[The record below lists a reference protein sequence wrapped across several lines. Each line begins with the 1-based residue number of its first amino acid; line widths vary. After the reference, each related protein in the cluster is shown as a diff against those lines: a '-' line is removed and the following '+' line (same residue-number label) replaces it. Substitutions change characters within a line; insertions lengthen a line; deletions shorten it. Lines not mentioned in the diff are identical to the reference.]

1 MAYNIYI
8 KEALSTKF
16 DWHEVTDDIVSTNFK
31 IRSGFSSLGSDAD
44 LGKLSLTY
52 KAYDLATATIFS
64 TSPKRVRIIKDGH
77 IIFEGYSDGS
87 SSVDS
92 TEMSGLAYVKI
103 TAYPYIK
110 ALEDV
115 EMPENVVEYDMM
127 ASSVDKDTESVARM
141 LWNYALD
148 NSEPW
153 VKTAIEESYTVT
165 FPDIS
170 ETIPLV
176 KISKGDKPMELLAD
190 MMGEYCYSIYTEGS
204 GTVTF
209 FRPYEADAT
218 SPTEIPFES
227 VFTKPSIKTA
237 PYVRKKSPQITLSK
251 IVTHANVLLYSL
263 AGESGENVGY
273 EVYKSAYYPEEA
285 DGEISYSSDEYEN
298 DMVSFEWAKGL
309 SIQTATTRSDFEGA
323 GTFAWTR
330 LELLGDKAYYRIQNT
345 GNVSFWLNQLKIY
358 ADKAY
363 FYDKSTIIRSTGE
376 GDKNEIETEW
386 IQTKED
392 AVLYAQ
398 TLANESRCNTSSITF
413 KSDILE
419 STIEPGILVK
429 VGDIPATYLVKSVE
443 WDLDT
448 NARTYS
454 CVIYDLED
462 IDTEMLY
469 RSSSSLKGPKG
480 DSAPELFYMWSS
492 SPDSLITPK
501 HAMWRF
507 MATAEDKRYMLL
519 SGSLLGDFSVHDWIK
534 DWSEVID
541 QRTDEFCYLWAKVGE
556 RGQPFLLQGTPGV
569 DGRDAL
575 LFSIRTSETTII
587 KDMRSQQSQTVN
599 FTIEKSGYYGE
610 TVVYSSVGTIEDG
623 TVTFDRKRDS
633 ITLTAFSIVPAK
645 DTFFSSDLTYF
656 EKQED
661 GSWEPIQATSSDY
674 QNYHVEEV
682 RDTLTLSAVDMTG
695 NAAYIGAYITTDDL
709 PTSYSDSENLIDGD
723 YAIVDK
729 PDGTTPRITLYEYS
743 MTSGWVE
750 GSSPE
755 KKAATVEI
763 AVARAKEYIGEG
775 IDYVDVLYSHDA
787 YIVNLTAAVIS
798 ASNIYAADIESFG
811 YSEDSDGAPQSGYKL
826 EYQGGTD
833 GKGIVKTVGMR
844 AKNATFENSTIERDC
859 QVYGTLI
866 NQDEDG
872 NIVLKTEQSN
882 LAVSSMSSA
891 RTDGVSTPG
900 AFQWSAYYNVI
911 RNRVAGRTANTI
923 YKCTANLNG
932 TSYKGYCNKT
942 SISTPPDSTS
952 DNEHQYTSTTT
963 LDFAFKWT
971 KQETFQYA
979 GTSDGRVTINIKI
992 PEDYPTIK
1000 IRSMKISS
1008 NQYRTGQG
1016 KYTVHNADWYKLTVG
1031 SRVYADFAGA
1041 VSNDGWIPPSVRQS
1055 ETFADIIAYPGETI
1069 KAEIGGK
1076 YDVPTYQY
1084 AYMGE
1089 FVISLYEEDS
1099 WTTGLKLIKSSGT
1112 LVEVSSAFP
1121 SSGLG
1126 TTAQTFTDD
1135 GVDYSIIM
1143 SASAL
1148 WPVAKYYSFQWDS
1161 APSNSS
1167 NIATSFIG
1175 EGSLLSWNGN
1185 SLSESQIG
1193 SATFSKSGITLVS
1206 TTGTS
1211 YPFVV
1216 GGYYTQ
1222 YNIVLSTRSSILGIY
1237 AKNLMPVETTS
1248 NVGGADSEHLW
1259 NAVYCNTIY
1268 SNNQA
1273 AISKRSM
1280 KENIKPWKKDALA
1293 LLEGVEIVGF
1303 NYISDREKNYHI
1315 GFIADDTDEALAG
1328 IQHDRMDTTNCI
1340 GVLIKAVQELSERI
1354 KLLEEK

>member
-8 KEALSTKF
+8 KEALSTEF
-16 DWHEVTDDIVSTNFK
+16 DWHEVTDDIVSTGFK
-31 IRSGFSSLGSDAD
+31 IRSGFSSLGSNAD

-64 TSPKRVRIIKDGH
+64 TSPKRIRIIKDGH

-92 TEMSGLAYVKI
+92 TEMSGLAYVKL

-115 EMPENVVEYDMM
+115 EMPEDVVEYDMV
-127 ASSVDKDTESVARM
+127 ASSSDEETESVARM
-141 LWNYALD
+141 IWNYALD
-148 NSEPW
+148 NAEPW
-153 VKTAIEESYTVT
+153 VKTAIEESYSIT
-165 FPDIS
+165 FPDIE

-176 KISKGDKPMELLAD
+176 KISKGDKPMDLLAD

-209 FRPYEADAT
+209 FRSYEADAT
-218 SPTEIPFES
+218 SPAEIPFES

-237 PYVRKKSPQITLSK
+237 PYVRKKSPQVTLSK
-251 IVTHANVLLYSL
+251 IVTHENVVLYSL
-263 AGESGENVGY
+263 SGESGENAGEEIY
-273 EVYKSAYYPEEA
+273 AGAYYPEEA
-285 DGEISYSSDEYEN
+285 DGETSYSSEEYEN
-298 DMVSFEWAKGL
+298 DMVSFAWAKGL
-309 SIQTATTRSDFEGA
+309 YVRTESTRSDFEGD
-323 GTFAWTR
+323 GEFEWTR
-330 LELLGDKAYYRIQNT
+330 LELLGDKAYYRLKNI
-345 GNVSFWLNQLKIY
+345 GDKSFWLNQFRIN
-358 ADKAY
+358 ADTAY
-363 FYDKSTIIRSTGE
+363 FYDKSIIIRSNTE
-376 GDKNEIETEW
+376 GDKDEIETKW
-386 IQTKED
+386 IQTRED

-398 TLANESRCNTSSITF
+398 TLANESRCDTSSLSF
-413 KSDILE
+413 RSDVLGVA
-419 STIEPGILVK
+419 IEPGMLVK
-429 VGDIPATYLVKSVE
+429 VGDIQATYLVKSVE

-448 NARTYS
+448 DARTYS

-462 IDTEMLY
+462 INTEMLY

-480 DSAPELFYMWSS
+480 DSAPELYYLWSS
-492 SPDSLITPK
+492 SPDTLITPK

-507 MATAEDKRYMLL
+507 MAAADDKKYMILG
-519 SGSLLGDFSVHDWIK
+519 GSLLGDFSVHDWIK
-534 DWSEVID
+534 DWNEVVKN
-541 QRTDEFCYLWAKVGE
+541 RTEEFKYLWAKVGE
-556 RGQPFLLQGTPGV
+556 SGQPFLLQGTPGI
-569 DGRDAL
+569 DGKDAL
-575 LFSIRTSETTII
+575 LFAIRTKETTIV
-587 KDMRSQQSQTVN
+587 KDMRSQQSQTIS
-599 FTIEKSGYYGE
+599 FSIEKSGYYGE
-610 TVVYSSVGTIEDG
+610 TVVYSSVGTLSDG

-661 GSWEPIQATSSDY
+661 GSWKPIQATSSDY

-750 GSSPE
+750 SSSPE

-763 AVARAKEYIGEG
+763 AVARAKEYVSEG
-775 IDYVDVLYSHDA
+775 IDYIDVLYSHDA

-811 YSEDSDGAPQSGYKL
+811 YSEDSGGAPQSGYKL
-826 EYQGGTD
+826 EYHGGAD
-833 GKGIVKTVGMR
+833 GKGVIKAVGMT
-844 AKNATFENSTIERDC
+844 AKNARFENSTIERDC

-866 NQDEDG
+866 NQDENG
-872 NIVLKTEQSN
+872 NVVLKTEQSN
-882 LAVSSMSSA
+882 LTVSTMSST
-891 RTDGVSTPG
+891 RTDGTSNPN
-900 AFQWSAYYNVI
+900 AFMWSSYYNVL
-911 RNRVAGRTANTI
+911 RNRCANRTANEI
-923 YKCTANLNG
+923 YSCTSSING

-942 SISTPPDSTS
+942 SVTDPPT
-952 DNEHQYTSTTT
+952 YTEANSHYYSSATTV
-963 LDFAFKWT
+963 DFPFTWT
-971 KQETFQYA
+971 QQESFQYN
-979 GTSDGRVTINIKI
+979 GSGNNRVTVRIKV
-992 PEDYPTIK
+992 PENYPAIK
-1000 IRSMKISS
+1000 IRSIHIAS
-1008 NQYRTGQG
+1008 NQYSTGTMWWTE
-1016 KYTVHNADWYKLTVG
+1016 YHSDWYKLTIG
-1031 SRVYADFAGA
+1031 SRQITYFAGKNSGEGWNPSST
-1041 VSNDGWIPPSVRQS
+1041 VKSEDFSNLV
-1055 ETFADIIAYPGETI
+1055 AYPGETI
-1069 KAEIGGK
+1069 TAEFGGK
-1076 YDVPTYQY
+1076 YGSRMANFQ
-1084 AYMGE
+1084 
-1089 FVISLYEEDS
+1089 ISLYESDS
-1099 WTTGLKLIKSSGT
+1099 WSTGLKLIKSDGT
-1112 LVEVSSAFP
+1112 LVEFSSAVP
-1121 SSGLG
+1121 SSGWG
-1126 TTAQTFTDD
+1126 TSAQTFTDD
-1135 GVDYSIIM
+1135 GVNYNITF
-1143 SASAL
+1143 SASAS
-1148 WPVAKYYSFQWDS
+1148 WPVTKYYSFQWDS
-1161 APSNSS
+1161 APSNST
-1167 NIATSFIG
+1167 NRTTSFVD
-1175 EGSLLSWNGN
+1175 EGSLLVYNGN
-1185 SLSESQIG
+1185 SLSSTQIG
-1193 SATFSKSGITLVS
+1193 SATFSKSGITIIS
-1206 TTGTS
+1206 TTGAS
-1211 YPFVV
+1211 FQFVS

-1222 YNIVLSTRSSILGIY
+1222 YRVVLATQDSILGIY
-1237 AKNLMPVETTS
+1237 AKNLMPVSADS
-1248 NVGGADSEHLW
+1248 NVGAADSAHLW

-1340 GVLIKAVQELSERI
+1340 GVLIKAVQELTERI

>member
-115 EMPENVVEYDMM
+115 EMPEDVVEYDMM
-127 ASSVDKDTESVARM
+127 ASSVYEGTESVARM

-398 TLANESRCNTSSITF
+398 TLANESRCNTSSLTF

-419 STIEPGILVK
+419 STIEPGMLVK

-645 DTFFSSDLTYF
+645 DTFFSSELTYF

-661 GSWEPIQATSSDY
+661 GSWLPIQATSEDY
-674 QNYHVEEV
+674 QDYYVEEA

-695 NAAYIGAYITTDDL
+695 NAAYIGAYLTTDNL
-709 PTSYSDSENLIDGD
+709 PASYSDSENLIDGD

-729 PDGTTPRITLYEYS
+729 PDGATPRITLYEYS
-743 MTSGWVE
+743 TTSGWVE
-750 GSSPE
+750 SSSPE

-763 AVARAKEYIGEG
+763 AVARAKEYVSEG
-775 IDYVDVLYSHDA
+775 IDYIDVLYSHDA

-826 EYQGGTD
+826 EYHGGAD
-833 GKGIVKTVGMR
+833 GKGVIKAVGMT
-844 AKNATFENSTIERDC
+844 AKNARFENSTIERDC

-866 NQDEDG
+866 NQDENGDV
-872 NIVLKTEQSN
+872 VLKTEQSSM
-882 LAVSSMSSA
+882 AVSSMSSK
-891 RTDGVSTPG
+891 RTDGTSTPN
-900 AFQWSAYYNVI
+900 AFKWSDYKSLIKTRISSRAEN
-911 RNRVAGRTANTI
+911 AI
-923 YKCTANLNG
+923 YGCTASLNG
-932 TSYKGYCNKT
+932 VSYKGYCNKT
-942 SISTPPDSTS
+942 SISTPPDTSS
-952 DNEHQYTSTTT
+952 DNVHQYTSTTT
-963 LDFAFKWT
+963 VNLDFKWT
-971 KQETFQYA
+971 KQEIFRYK
-979 GTSDGRVTINIKI
+979 GESDGRVTINIKV
-992 PEDYPTIK
+992 PENYPAVK
-1000 IRSMKISS
+1000 IRSMNIKS
-1008 NQYRTGQG
+1008 NQYGTGSWWWN
-1016 KYTVHNADWYKLTVG
+1016 VNHSDWYRLTVG
-1031 SRVYADFAGA
+1031 TRVLTYFAGKKTGESWSP
-1041 VSNDGWIPPSVRQS
+1041 SNTWQQ
-1055 ETFADIIAYPGETI
+1055 ETFTDITAYPGETI
-1069 KAEIGGK
+1069 KAEIGGIFGGS
-1076 YDVPTYQY
+1076 
-1084 AYMGE
+1084 YMAE
-1089 FVISLYEEDS
+1089 FTIVLYEEDS
-1099 WTTGLKLIKSSGT
+1099 WTTGLKLIGT
-1112 LVEVSSAFP
+1112 DGGLYEYDSTIP
-1121 SSGLG
+1121 SSSYG
-1126 TTAQTFTDD
+1126 TSAQTFTDD
-1135 GVDYSIIM
+1135 GVNYNIAM
-1143 SASAL
+1143 TASAS
-1148 WPVAKYYSFQWDS
+1148 WPVSKYYQFTWDS
-1161 APSNSS
+1161 APSSS
-1167 NIATSFIG
+1167 TNKTTSFIG
-1175 EGSLLSWNGN
+1175 EGSLLSWNGK
-1185 SLSESQIG
+1185 SLSASQIG
-1193 SATFSKSGITLVS
+1193 SATFSKSGITIVS
-1206 TTGTS
+1206 TSGAS
-1211 YPFVV
+1211 YQFVA

-1222 YNIVLSTRSSILGIY
+1222 YNVVLATQDSLLGIY
-1237 AKNLMPVETTS
+1237 AKNLMPVETAS
-1248 NVGGADSEHLW
+1248 NIGGSDSAHLW

-1280 KENIKPWKKDALA
+1280 KENIKPWNKDALA

-1340 GVLIKAVQELSERI
+1340 GVLIKAVQELTERI